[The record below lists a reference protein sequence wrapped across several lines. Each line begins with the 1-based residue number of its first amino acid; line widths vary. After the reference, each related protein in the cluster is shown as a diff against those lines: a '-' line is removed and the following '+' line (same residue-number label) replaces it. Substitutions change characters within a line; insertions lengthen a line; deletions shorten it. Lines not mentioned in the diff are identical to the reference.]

1 MPVSSEIED
10 LHHAAFGLRP
20 AKAGTAY
27 ERLSAVVLATRGW
40 QNVVHDTS
48 ETAPGKRAAH
58 QLDVTGCDPSG
69 LAKRLIV
76 ECKDWDQVVDQ
87 ATIDKLVGVRAQL
100 GADAAAVITTKGYTA
115 GAIAVAVDENIGLW
129 RLRPFDPDNPEPY
142 VKQITLTVIA
152 VVSTY
157 SDVTVEV
164 PENRFPPGTPT
175 QARAWTGDRLLYG
188 DGSPAETLQEVLEG
202 QRAKLDDEG
211 GPSYSRQISFSDG
224 RLLPVEGGDPV
235 PIAGLS
241 WTETVHRSPHTTVT
255 EAQGEPVLI
264 LEQLDDNGELESG
277 QMVVDRE
284 LFAWDIDADG
294 NVRPR
299 GSLAR
304 SAELESAACDPT
316 PLQLAL
322 GNVAA

>member
-48 ETAPGKRAAH
+48 ETAPGKLAAH

-69 LAKRLIV
+69 LVKRLIV

-87 ATIDKLVGVRAQL
+87 ATLDKLVGVRAQL

-129 RLRPFDPDNPEPY
+129 RLRPFDPDDPEPY

-164 PENRFPPGTPT
+164 PEDRFPPGTPT

-211 GPSYSRQISFSDG
+211 GHPIRDRSRSAAGGSCLLRAAIRS
-224 RLLPVEGGDPV
+224 RLLGCRGLRQC
-235 PIAGLS
+235 IAAHIRRSRKPRESLCLS
-241 WTETVHRSPHTTVT
+241 WNSSTTT
-255 EAQGEPVLI
+255 ANWSQGEW
-264 LEQLDDNGELESG
+264 SST
-277 QMVVDRE
+277 
-284 LFAWDIDADG
+284 ASCS
-294 NVRPR
+294 R
-299 GSLAR
+299 GTSTLTAM
-304 SAELESAACDPT
+304 
-316 PLQLAL
+316 
-322 GNVAA
+322 